1 MFILL
6 DFKIEKVLENRPGSH
21 ILLKE
26 VGFSNLLEIYFSS
39 IFYEY
44 DITDVIMNNLDHLDQ
59 LDDDLADDVW
69 WSIDL
74 FTRSMGGLL
83 NYYLGDTYGQIVLK
97 HIRGTSV
104 LIEYTFTKKPTGR
117 AGVIHIEDCK

>member
-6 DFKIEKVLENRPGSH
+6 DFKIEKVLENRLGSQ

-44 DITDVIMNNLDHLDQ
+44 DIADVIMNNLDQ
-59 LDDDLADDVW
+59 LDDNLADDVW

-74 FTRSMGGLL
+74 FTRSMDSLL
-83 NYYLGDTYGQIVLK
+83 NYYLGDVYGQIVLK

-117 AGVIHIEDCK
+117 IGIIHVEDCK

>member
-6 DFKIEKVLENRPGSH
+6 DFKIEKVLENRLGSH

-44 DITDVIMNNLDHLDQ
+44 DIADVIMNNLDQ
-59 LDDDLADDVW
+59 LDDNLADDVW

-74 FTRSMGGLL
+74 FTRSMDNLL

-97 HIRGTSV
+97 RVRGTSA

-117 AGVIHIEDCK
+117 IGTIHLEDCK